1 MHPTLSCNEVLMST
15 SEKNVED
22 FDFIFSEAMRLS
34 KLREESYDLYEKD
47 FDNDAHLITAVIDVP
62 KNVKN
67 INPNQRAF
75 PISSKSRDRLRDIA
89 IRDLQSKKLYHKITI
104 DEYIH
109 DIRDSIYIH
118 IKSSGHFG
126 ETGYAS
132 ILSKADR
139 RARSKLKDTTY
150 YLAFNALILNFKDEI
165 SIGDVKII
173 AKDSILD
180 QVKDNT
186 YYDLYIRHNNPNSYD
201 TLLCLTVLNSSE
213 EMSKKRAF
221 NIADFV
227 YSVIKVFA
235 YSYNVKASQ
244 LNAMHNPIKSQTTL
258 YLAYDDNH
266 YRIGGSQSF
275 GEDLTDFWKFFSDD
289 LKTEL
294 GDTIKELIAHTLCPK
309 DKEVFADR
317 LIDAFYW
324 FGEASRDINE
334 SAQTV
339 KLVTAMERIVTDP
352 KEDNGK
358 VSANFSKRASSMINR
373 FHGEFNKWD
382 QYSKI
387 MYDERSNLVHG
398 SQGLHKSY
406 GHSLGFDRFELAY
419 KTILSACVLFNE
431 IGLETPATKKKM
443 QKLFNDICAIK
454 PLKNTFG
461 SEET

>member
-1 MHPTLSCNEVLMST
+1 MST

-22 FDFIFSEAMRLS
+22 FDFIFSEAVRLS

-47 FDNDAHLITAVIDVP
+47 FDNDAHLITAVIDAP

-75 PISSKSRDRLRDIA
+75 PISSKSRDRLRNIA
-89 IRDLQSKKLYHKITI
+89 IRDLQSKNLYHKITI
-104 DEYIH
+104 DEYVY

-118 IKSSGHFG
+118 IKSSGDFG

-139 RARSKLKDTTY
+139 SARRKLKDITY
-150 YLAFNALILNFKDEI
+150 YLPFNALIPNFKDEI
-165 SIGDVKII
+165 SIGDAKII
-173 AKDSILD
+173 AKDSILN
-180 QVKDNT
+180 QVKENN
-186 YYDLYIRHNNPNSYD
+186 YYDLYIKHNNPNSYD
-201 TLLCLTVLNSSE
+201 KLLCLTVLNSSE

-227 YSVIKVFA
+227 YGVIKVFT
-235 YSYNVKASQ
+235 YLYNVKASQ
-244 LNAMHNPIKSQTTL
+244 LNTMHNPIKNQTTL
-258 YLAYDDNH
+258 YLAYDDDH
-266 YRIGGSQSF
+266 YRIGGSHSF
-275 GEDLTDFWKFFSDD
+275 EEDLTDFWKFFGDY

-294 GDTIKELIAHTLCPK
+294 GYIIKELIAHALCPK

-339 KLVTAMERIVTDP
+339 KIVTAMERIVTGSN
-352 KEDNGK
+352 EDNGK
-358 VSANFSKRASSMINR
+358 VSVNFSKRTSSMINR
-373 FHGEFNKWD
+373 FHGEYDKWLK
-382 QYSKI
+382 YSQDI
-387 MYDERSNLVHG
+387 YDERSRIVHG

-406 GHSLGFDRFELAY
+406 GHILGFNRFELAY
-419 KTILSACVLFNE
+419 NAILSACVLFNE
-431 IGLETPATKKKM
+431 IGLDTPATKSKM
-443 QKLFNDICAIK
+443 QKFFNDICEVN
-454 PLKNTFG
+454 PLEVTFG
-461 SEET
+461 SEGT

>member
-1 MHPTLSCNEVLMST
+1 MST

-22 FDFIFSEAMRLS
+22 FNFIFSEAMRLS
-34 KLREESYDLYEKD
+34 KLREESNDLYKKD
-47 FDNDAHLITAVIDVP
+47 FDNDAHLITAIIDAP
-62 KNVKN
+62 KDVKN

-75 PISSKSRDRLRDIA
+75 SISSKSWVRLRDIA
-89 IRDLQSKKLYHKITI
+89 IRDLQSKKLFHKITV
-104 DEYIH
+104 DEYVY

-118 IKSSGHFG
+118 IKSSGDFDKA
-126 ETGYAS
+126 GYAS

-139 RARSKLKDTTY
+139 RARRKLKDTTY
-150 YLAFNALILNFKDEI
+150 YLPFNALIPNFKDEI
-165 SIGDVKII
+165 NIGDVKII
-173 AKDSILD
+173 AKDSILN
-180 QVKDNT
+180 QVKENT
-186 YYDLYIRHNNPNSYD
+186 YYDLYIKHNNPNSYD
-201 TLLCLTVLNSSE
+201 KLLCLTVLNSSDK
-213 EMSKKRAF
+213 MSKKRAF

-227 YSVIKVFA
+227 YGVIKVFT
-235 YSYNVKASQ
+235 YLYNVKASQ
-244 LNAMHNPIKSQTTL
+244 LNTMHNPIKNQTTL
-258 YLAYDDNH
+258 YLAYDNNR
-266 YRIGGSQSF
+266 YRIGGSHSF
-275 GEDLTDFWKFFSDD
+275 GEDLTDFWKFFSDY

-294 GDTIKELIAHTLCPK
+294 GDTIKGLIAHALCPK

-334 SAQTV
+334 SAQTI

-358 VSANFSKRASSMINR
+358 VSENFSKRASSMISR

-387 MYDERSNLVHG
+387 IYDERSNLVHG

-419 KTILSACVLFNE
+419 KAILSACVLFNG
-431 IGLETPATKKKM
+431 IGLETPATKKKI
-443 QKLFNDICAIK
+443 QKIFNDICAIK
-454 PLKNTFG
+454 PLKSTFG
-461 SEET
+461 SEKT